1 MIMSKLW
8 HIIKHEYTRHVFRKR
23 FLFSLLSLP
32 LAVIAIVGVALLVGT
47 FSTDTTPV
55 GYVDHSDVLD
65 NPVRQDVSN
74 GVFDPMIEF
83 QPYQEE
89 DQAQAA
95 LESSQIQAYYV
106 LPEDYPQTLD
116 VELVY
121 QEEPGTSIQSQFSDF
136 IRQNL
141 MAFENL
147 DPAVKER
154 LSEGSLVTMAALDGS
169 REMREDQ
176 WYLIFTPFIAGI
188 MFILVVMTS
197 GGYLMQAVVEEKENR
212 TMEIVITS
220 VTPNQLMTGKIIG
233 NIAVGLTQLVIWLV
247 FGWIGLTVGGQF
259 WPVLQDFSLPTNFI
273 VVLLLILLP
282 SFVMIAA
289 LMAAIG
295 STMTEMREAQQ
306 ISGMFSLPI
315 TIPFYLSSTIMMN
328 PNGLLAMVLSYFP
341 LTSPVTILMR
351 MAFTVVPA
359 WQIALNIAIL
369 VIFALFAIWFAGRA
383 FRMGMLQYG
392 KKLSIKEI
400 FRKSVQ

>member
-32 LAVIAIVGVALLVGT
+32 LTVIAMVGVALLVVT
-47 FSTDTTPV
+47 FLIDTTPV

-65 NPVRQDVSN
+65 NPVRQDVSS

-188 MFILVVMTS
+188 MFIIVVMTS

-247 FGWIGLTVGGQF
+247 FGWIGLTVCGQF

-341 LTSPVTILMR
+341 LTSPVTVLMR

-369 VIFALFAIWFAGRA
+369 VIFALIAIWFAGRA

>member
-23 FLFSLLSLP
+23 FLFSLLSPP
-32 LAVIAIVGVALLVGT
+32 LAVIAMVGVALLVGT

-106 LPEDYPQTLD
+106 LPEDYPQTLN

-176 WYLIFTPFIAGI
+176 WYLIFTPLIAGI